1 MAGSNWN
8 MKKPKKILHELQVGN
23 ENEISQNLWQG
34 TLAESLL
41 YIIPNLK
48 QLPNDSH
55 CSSNYPSLM

>member
-1 MAGSNWN
+1 

-34 TLAESLL
+34 TLAELLL